1 MSMQFPFFGPLAQ
14 RSGVMPVAI
23 GGRCQGTIANSTT
36 TLFSLGSYPAK
47 GYLSK
52 FVVSQQVLATSASAL
67 TFVVQK
73 YDASANAAV
82 VLTASVDMLTAGQVA
97 REAFVIDLL
106 STLTPAQLTLDEGDT
121 IEVLV
126 TAAGTVTGQPTDFVV
141 VGELLVAE

>member
-1 MSMQFPFFGPLAQ
+1 MSMQFPFFGPLAN

-36 TLFSLGSYPAK
+36 TLFSLGSYPQK
-47 GYLSK
+47 GFLSK

-67 TFVVQK
+67 TFVIQK

-82 VLTASVDMLTAGQVA
+82 VLTAATNMLTAANVA
-97 REAFVIDLL
+97 REGTTVNLL
-106 STLTPAQLTLDEGDT
+106 STLTPAQLTLDVGDT

>member
-1 MSMQFPFFGPLAQ
+1 MAMQFPFFGPLAN

-36 TLFSLGSYPAK
+36 TLFSLGSYPQR

-82 VLTASVDMLTAGQVA
+82 VLTSSVNMLTAGQVA
-97 REAFVIDLL
+97 REGFVIDLL
-106 STLTPAQLTLDEGDT
+106 STLTTAQLTLDEGDT

>member
-1 MSMQFPFFGPLAQ
+1 MAMQFPFFGPLAQ

-23 GGRCQGTIANSTT
+23 GGRCQGTIGNSGT
-36 TLFSLGSYPAK
+36 TLFSLGGYPAK
-47 GYLSK
+47 GFLSK
-52 FVVSQQVLATSASAL
+52 FVVSQQVLATSGSAL

-82 VLTASVDMLTAGQVA
+82 VLTSAVDMLTAGQVA
-97 REAFVIDLL
+97 REGFVIDLL